1 MRPSEKPLGPAASRN
16 REERTRREERA
27 GPSAGTDA
35 WAHRPSVEDAQLA
48 GRAGDV
54 QDCDLRASDVL
65 EEGQPY
71 YTRAPFQKAF
81 GGARAGEER
90 GVAEQ
95 AKANARVQA
104 AAHYGLVTYSRS
116 GLSPRG
122 KGPSRPGTSLGGGAA
137 IRKLSK
143 LDAKDQDDVNDV
155 TEDEDRGSPGG
166 MEAVL
171 HLQKSKTHSYREY
184 QQKDSSHRASSKP
197 QPQAS

>member
-1 MRPSEKPLGPAASRN
+1 MRPSEKPLGPAASR
-16 REERTRREERA
+16 TRREERG
-27 GPSAGTDA
+27 GPSAGTDT

-71 YTRAPFQKAF
+71 YTRAPFRKAF
-81 GGARAGEER
+81 AGARAGEER

-95 AKANARVQA
+95 AKADARAQA
-104 AAHYGLVTYSRS
+104 AAHYGLATYSRS

-155 TEDEDRGSPGG
+155 TEDEDRGSPDGV
-166 MEAVL
+166 EAVL
-171 HLQKSKTHSYREY
+171 QKA
-184 QQKDSSHRASSKP
+184 SSHRASSKP
-197 QPQAS
+197 QSQAS